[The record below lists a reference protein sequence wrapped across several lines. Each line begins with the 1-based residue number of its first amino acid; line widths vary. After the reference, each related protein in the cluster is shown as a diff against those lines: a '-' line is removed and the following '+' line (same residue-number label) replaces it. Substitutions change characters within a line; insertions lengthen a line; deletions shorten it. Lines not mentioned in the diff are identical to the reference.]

1 LKISINPAN
10 LIELAKIKSGK
21 QLQEMAE
28 ELHIDKTRISKLK
41 SGRLSFNITEGF
53 YFSKLAGIPF
63 EEVAREL
70 EQKRDPE
77 TAVVWDRLGVREL

>member
-1 LKISINPAN
+1 LDIAINTAN

-28 ELHIDKTRISKLK
+28 ELHIDKTRISRLK
-41 SGRLSFNITEGF
+41 TGRLALSLTEGF
-53 YFSKLAGIPF
+53 YFSRLAGIPF

-77 TAVVWDRLGVREL
+77 TSQVWERLGVREL

>member
-1 LKISINPAN
+1 MDIAITTAN

-28 ELHIDKTRISKLK
+28 ELHIDKTRISRLK
-41 SGRLSFNITEGF
+41 TGRLALNLTEGF
-53 YFSKLAGIPF
+53 YFSRLAGIPF

-70 EQKRDPE
+70 EKKRDPKTTE
-77 TAVVWDRLGVREL
+77 VWEHLGVREL